1 MEKESLSPRPILIA
15 VAVATAGVLPA
26 FLTGGLAVQIRDELG
41 FGAGAL
47 GLVVAVFFASSAL
60 ASVVSGRLVE
70 RVGSHRGMRVAA
82 LVSAASLLA
91 VSFAGSWESL
101 VACLVL
107 GGFGNSITHPATH
120 LSLAR
125 EVPRGRQGFSF
136 GIKQS
141 AIPAATLLA
150 GLAVPTLGV
159 TVGWRWAFVGGA
171 ALALL
176 ISLLVPKEVVGGIR
190 RVKEARTGD
199 TRLGS
204 LVLLA
209 LGIGLGSMAATPLG
223 AFVVESAVASGI
235 GVSAAGY
242 LLALGS
248 AAGICVRVVFGYLAD
263 SMGGGRLRLVA
274 GMLGVGIVGFL
285 LLASGVSW
293 LLVIGLILAFGAGWG
308 WPGLFNFAVVK
319 SNQGA
324 PAAATGITQTGA
336 SSGAAAGPL
345 VFGFVVEATSFGAAW
360 LLSGVLALIA
370 AAAILAGRYM
380 LLRDH
385 ALAPKT

>member
-1 MEKESLSPRPILIA
+1 MEKESLNPRPILIA
-15 VAVATAGVLPA
+15 IAVATTGVLPA

-91 VSFAGSWESL
+91 VSFAGSWEGL

-107 GGFGNSITHPATH
+107 GGVGNSITHPATH

-171 ALALL
+171 ALAVL
-176 ISLLVPKEVVGGIR
+176 ISLLVPKEVGGGIG
-190 RVKEARTGD
+190 RV
-199 TRLGS
+199 
-204 LVLLA
+204 
-209 LGIGLGSMAATPLG
+209 SMAATPLG

-248 AAGICVRVVFGYLAD
+248 AVGICVRVVFGYLAD

-324 PAAATGITQTGA
+324 PAAATGVTQTGA

-385 ALAPKT
+385 SLAPKS

>member
-1 MEKESLSPRPILIA
+1 MEKESLNPRPILIA
-15 VAVATAGVLPA
+15 IAVATTGVLPA

-91 VSFAGSWESL
+91 VSFAGSWEVL

-107 GGFGNSITHPATH
+107 GGVGNSITHPATH

-159 TVGWRWAFVGGA
+159 TVGWLW
-171 ALALL
+171 
-176 ISLLVPKEVVGGIR
+176 
-190 RVKEARTGD
+190 
-199 TRLGS
+199 
-204 LVLLA
+204 
-209 LGIGLGSMAATPLG
+209 

-248 AAGICVRVVFGYLAD
+248 AVGICVRVVFGYLAD

-324 PAAATGITQTGA
+324 PAAATG
-336 SSGAAAGPL
+336 
-345 VFGFVVEATSFGAAW
+345 
-360 LLSGVLALIA
+360 
-370 AAAILAGRYM
+370 
-380 LLRDH
+380 
-385 ALAPKT
+385 